1 MVIFSKLLAS
11 LEKTSF
17 TTCLTPKKKKCLTPT
32 QSALLGGNGWFE
44 RNAKEALQQIIFIGW
59 DDWDWD
65 VALTISGSQQTSL
78 KTYTLAQVQQKADQM
93 ASLISMQWQEPVCI
107 IW

>member
-1 MVIFSKLLAS
+1 MFDPQ
-11 LEKTSF
+11 E
-17 TTCLTPKKKKCLTPT
+17 KKCLTPT

-65 VALTISGSQQTSL
+65 VALTISGS
-78 KTYTLAQVQQKADQM
+78 
-93 ASLISMQWQEPVCI
+93 
-107 IW
+107 

>member
-1 MVIFSKLLAS
+1 MELFFCFKAKQTKTKFQLYGYIQQAVSKFGKNFFYHMFDPQ
-11 LEKTSF
+11 E
-17 TTCLTPKKKKCLTPT
+17 KKCLTPT

-65 VALTISGSQQTSL
+65 VALTISGS
-78 KTYTLAQVQQKADQM
+78 
-93 ASLISMQWQEPVCI
+93 
-107 IW
+107 